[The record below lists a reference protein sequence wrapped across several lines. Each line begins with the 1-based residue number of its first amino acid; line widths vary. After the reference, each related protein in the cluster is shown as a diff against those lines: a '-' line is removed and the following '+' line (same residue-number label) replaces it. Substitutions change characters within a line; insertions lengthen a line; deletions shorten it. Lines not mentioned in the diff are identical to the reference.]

1 MASPTRLQ
9 GTELVDC
16 ARANAKQGIETA
28 AYQCG
33 YGNDLNTFARELR
46 QACEEMNLQVK
57 ELNELITD
65 QDMILQIGTGEIVAP
80 DTASELWTTPPYR
93 LMGYVYLLP
102 TPHLFTNHFGE
113 DVAGNSLCVSTD
125 KRWA

>member
-1 MASPTRLQ
+1 MASAKPLH

-33 YGNDLNTFARELR
+33 YGDDLNKFSRELR

-57 ELNELITD
+57 ELSELITY
-65 QDMILQIGTGEIVAP
+65 QDMILELGTGEVVAP
-80 DTASELWTTPPYR
+80 DTASEL
-93 LMGYVYLLP
+93 
-102 TPHLFTNHFGE
+102 
-113 DVAGNSLCVSTD
+113 
-125 KRWA
+125 

>member
-1 MASPTRLQ
+1 MASTTPLQ

-33 YGNDLNTFARELR
+33 FGNDLNKFARELR
-46 QACEEMNLQVK
+46 QACEAMNLQVK

-65 QDMILQIGTGEIVAP
+65 QDMILELGTGEVIAP
-80 DTASELWTTPPYR
+80 DTASEL
-93 LMGYVYLLP
+93 
-102 TPHLFTNHFGE
+102 
-113 DVAGNSLCVSTD
+113 
-125 KRWA
+125 

>member
-1 MASPTRLQ
+1 MVSPTPLY

-33 YGNDLNTFARELR
+33 YNDDIQTFARELR
-46 QACEEMNLQVK
+46 QACEQMNLQVK

-65 QDMILQIGTGEIVAP
+65 QDMILELGTGEIIAP
-80 DTASELWTTPPYR
+80 ETASEL
-93 LMGYVYLLP
+93 
-102 TPHLFTNHFGE
+102 
-113 DVAGNSLCVSTD
+113 
-125 KRWA
+125 

>member
-1 MASPTRLQ
+1 MSSLKPLH

-33 YGNDLNTFARELR
+33 YGDDLNRFARELR
-46 QACEEMNLQVK
+46 KACEEMNLQVK

-65 QDMILQIGTGEIVAP
+65 QDMILNLGTGEIIAP
-80 DTASELWTTPPYR
+80 DTASEL
-93 LMGYVYLLP
+93 
-102 TPHLFTNHFGE
+102 
-113 DVAGNSLCVSTD
+113 
-125 KRWA
+125 